1 MSLAVPLAALWAML
15 NGCGVDPAPKK
26 ESDRLMQAG
35 RDFAEEHRYAEARHA
50 FEEALVL
57 DSLDATAHCA
67 LGDLDARLGH
77 IERAVQAYE
86 AAIAADS
93 TYHRARH
100 NLAVIEA
107 DRGHLPLAIELL
119 EHIPTY
125 VPALRTLPLFYAKQG
140 RYDLAEKGL
149 HTALAVGGEN
159 IDVRQQLGRLY
170 LRQGRYDEARST
182 LDLALAQDSTLA
194 ESHRLLGLLHLA
206 ERRYPEARAAFR
218 RARSLDPHLIEAH
231 YNLSSALLGLE
242 QPTQAQVALA
252 RFEALAAHAAQVAH
266 LRRQLDADPDH
277 RETRLQLAH
286 HYRQLG
292 RDDDALTHYRAALL
306 ADSADL
312 EALIPLSGLLSA
324 RGEDQEVLELCRR
337 GISQH
342 PKDVRTSK
350 LHFTCGYVY
359 MRRNQYQEAR
369 TAFEHALAL
378 DSSSATAWNNL
389 GHVQLSLG
397 EETEA
402 QRSLESA
409 IAADSTLAD
418 AHYNLGSL
426 FLQKGQLVQAQR
438 AYQAALAADSAFAR
452 TYYALA
458 TVYQAQGAISEA
470 RRCYQ
475 TFIDRWQGNPDFL
488 HQARERLAQLPS
500 P

>member
-1 MSLAVPLAALWAML
+1 MSLAVLLAALWAML
-15 NGCGVDPAPKK
+15 SGCGVDSGPQ
-26 ESDRLMQAG
+26 EEGDYLVQAG
-35 RDFAEEHRYAEARHA
+35 REFAEEHRYVEARRA
-50 FEEALVL
+50 FEKALAI
-57 DSLDATAHCA
+57 DSLNAAAHCA

-77 IERAVQAYE
+77 LERAVQAYE
-86 AAIAADS
+86 AALAADS

-149 HTALAVGGEN
+149 HTALAMGGEDL
-159 IDVRQQLGRLY
+159 DVRQQLGRLY
-170 LRQGRYDEARST
+170 LRQGRYDEARAA
-182 LDLALAQDSTLA
+182 LALAQDSTQA
-194 ESHRLLGLLHLA
+194 ENHRLLGLLHLA
-206 ERRYPEARAAFR
+206 ERRYPEALATFHHAL
-218 RARSLDPHLIEAH
+218 ALDPHLIEAH
-231 YNLSSALLGLE
+231 YNLSSALLALG
-242 QPTQAQVALA
+242 QPTQAQAALA
-252 RFEALAAHAAQVAH
+252 RFEALATHAAQVAH
-266 LRRQLDADPDH
+266 LRRQLDANPDH
-277 RETRLQLAH
+277 HETRLQLAH

-292 RDDDALTHYRAALL
+292 RNDDALIHYRAVLL
-306 ADSADL
+306 ADPNDL
-312 EALIPLSGLLSA
+312 EALILLSGLLSA
-324 RGEDQEVLELCRR
+324 HGKDQEVLELCRR

-342 PKDVRTSK
+342 PEDVRTSK
-350 LHFTCGYVY
+350 LHFTRGYVY

-397 EETEA
+397 EETAA
-402 QRSLESA
+402 QRALASA

-426 FLQKGQLVQAQR
+426 FLQKGQLAQARR
-438 AYQAALAADSAFAR
+438 AYQAALLADSTFAR

-458 TVYQAQGAISEA
+458 TVYQAQGAVLEA

-475 TFIDRWQGNPDFL
+475 TFIDKWQGDPDFL
-488 HQARERLAQLPS
+488 RQARERLAQLPS

>member
-15 NGCGVDPAPKK
+15 SSCGVDPASQK
-26 ESDRLMQAG
+26 ESARLVQAG
-35 RDFAEEHRYAEARHA
+35 REFAEEHRYAEARRA
-50 FEEALVL
+50 FAKALAI
-57 DSLDATAHCA
+57 DSLDAAAHCA
-67 LGDLDARLGH
+67 LGDLDAQLGH
-77 IERAVQAYE
+77 VERAVQAYE
-86 AAIAADS
+86 AALAADS

-119 EHIPTY
+119 ERIPTY

-140 RYDLAEKGL
+140 RYDKAEKGL
-149 HTALAVGGEN
+149 HAALEVGGED

-170 LRQGRYDEARST
+170 VRQGRYDEARAA

-206 ERRYPEARAAFR
+206 ERRYPEALAAFR
-218 RARSLDPHLIEAH
+218 RALAFGPHLIEAH
-231 YNLSSALLGLE
+231 YNLSSALLGLG
-242 QPTQAQVALA
+242 QPTQAQAALA

-266 LRRQLDADPDH
+266 LRRQLDAEPDH

-286 HYRQLG
+286 HYRQMG
-292 RDDDALTHYRAALL
+292 RDDDALIHYRAALL
-306 ADSADL
+306 TDPADL
-312 EALIPLSGLLSA
+312 EVLIPLSGLLSA
-324 RGEDQEVLELCRR
+324 HGEDQEVLKLCRR

-350 LHFTCGYVY
+350 LYFTRGYVY
-359 MRRNQYQEAR
+359 LRRNQYQKAR

-389 GHVQLSLG
+389 AHVQLSLG

-402 QRSLESA
+402 QRALESA

-426 FLQKGQLVQAQR
+426 FLQNGQLDRAQR
-438 AYQAALAADSAFAR
+438 AYQAAIAADSTFAR

-475 TFIDRWQGNPDFL
+475 TFIDKWQGDPEFL
-488 HQARERLAQLPS
+488 RQARERLAQLPS

>member
-1 MSLAVPLAALWAML
+1 MSLAVPLAVLWATL
-15 NGCGVDPAPKK
+15 SSCGVDPAPEK
-26 ESDRLMQAG
+26 ESDRLVWAG
-35 RDFAEEHRYAEARHA
+35 RNFAEEHRYAEARRA
-50 FEEALVL
+50 FEKALAL
-57 DSLDATAHCA
+57 DSLDAAAHCA
-67 LGDLDARLGH
+67 LGDLDARFGH
-77 IERAVQAYE
+77 VERAVQAYE

-119 EHIPTY
+119 ERIPTY

-140 RYDLAEKGL
+140 RYNLAEKGL
-149 HTALAVGGEN
+149 HAALVVGGEN

-170 LRQGRYDEARST
+170 LRQGRYDEARAA
-182 LDLALAQDSTLA
+182 LDLALAQDSTIA

-206 ERRYPEARAAFR
+206 ERRYPEALAAFR
-218 RARSLDPHLIEAH
+218 RVLALDPHLPEAH
-231 YNLSSALLGLE
+231 YNLSSALLGLG
-242 QPTQAQVALA
+242 QPTQAQAALA
-252 RFEALAAHAAQVAH
+252 RFETLATYAAQVAH

-286 HYRQLG
+286 HYRQLD
-292 RDDDALTHYRAALL
+292 RDDDALIHYRAALL
-306 ADSADL
+306 AEPNDL
-312 EALIPLSGLLSA
+312 EALVLLSGLLLT
-324 RGEDQEVLELCRR
+324 RGEDQEVLELCRQ
-337 GISQH
+337 GSSQH
-342 PKDVRTSK
+342 PEDIRTSK
-350 LHFTCGYVY
+350 LHFACGYVY

-397 EETEA
+397 EEAAA
-402 QRSLESA
+402 QRALEAA
-409 IAADSTLAD
+409 IATDSTLAD
-418 AHYNLGSL
+418 AHYNLGNL
-426 FLQKGQLVQAQR
+426 FLQKGQLDRAQR
-438 AYQAALAADSAFAR
+438 AYRAAIAADSTFAR

-458 TVYQAQGAISEA
+458 TVYQAQGATSEA

-475 TFIDRWQGNPDFL
+475 TFIDKWQGDPDFL
-488 HQARERLAQLPS
+488 RQARERLAQLPS

>member
-1 MSLAVPLAALWAML
+1 MSLAGPLAVLWATL
-15 NGCGVDPAPKK
+15 SSCGVDPAPEK
-26 ESDRLMQAG
+26 ESDRLVQAG
-35 RDFAEEHRYAEARHA
+35 RNFAEEHRYAEARHA
-50 FEEALVL
+50 FEEALAL
-57 DSLDATAHCA
+57 DSLDAAAHCA

-77 IERAVQAYE
+77 VERAVQTYK

-93 TYHRARH
+93 TYHRAWH

-119 EHIPTY
+119 ERIPTY

-149 HTALAVGGEN
+149 HAALEVGGEN

-170 LRQGRYDEARST
+170 LRQGRYDEARAA
-182 LDLALAQDSTLA
+182 LDLALAQDSTIA

-206 ERRYPEARAAFR
+206 ERRYPEALEAFR
-218 RARSLDPHLIEAH
+218 RVLVLDPNLIEAH
-231 YNLSSALLGLE
+231 YNLSSALLGLG
-242 QPTQAQVALA
+242 QPTQAQAALA
-252 RFEALAAHAAQVAH
+252 RFETLATHAAQVAH

-286 HYRQLG
+286 HYRQLD
-292 RDDDALTHYRAALL
+292 RDDDALIHYRAALL
-306 ADSADL
+306 ADPNDL
-312 EALIPLSGLLSA
+312 EALVLLSGLLLA
-324 RGEDQEVLELCRR
+324 RGEDQEVLELCRQ

-342 PKDVRTSK
+342 PEDVRTSK
-350 LHFTCGYVY
+350 LHFTRGYVY
-359 MRRNQYQEAR
+359 MRRNQYKEAR
-369 TAFEHALAL
+369 MAFEHALAL

-397 EETEA
+397 EEAAA
-402 QRSLESA
+402 QRALKAA

-426 FLQKGQLVQAQR
+426 FLKKRQLAQAQR
-438 AYQAALAADSAFAR
+438 AYQAALAADSTFAR

-475 TFIDRWQGNPDFL
+475 TFIDRWQGDPDFL
-488 HQARERLAQLPS
+488 RQARERLAQLPS